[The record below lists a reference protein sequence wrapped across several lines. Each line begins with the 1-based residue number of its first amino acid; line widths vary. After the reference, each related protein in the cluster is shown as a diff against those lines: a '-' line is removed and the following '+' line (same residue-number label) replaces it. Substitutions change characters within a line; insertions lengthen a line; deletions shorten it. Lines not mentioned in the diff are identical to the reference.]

1 MKITR
6 TMRSVACIL
15 VIAMFI
21 TLPVAA
27 LSSATTTKT
36 ANGYSYTFE
45 SRISHWESDPPKIRG
60 SVYISVGNYK
70 EVPGTY
76 IGGLVRIYSSSG
88 VLVMSGDWSY
98 ADAFPGDVAGC
109 EWNDYYDPANTPQY
123 SYYYSKGRVK
133 LYNGNGYNYYDCN
146 ATPDIASNANN
157 MMTIQ
162 KNENGEIYGSEYFL
176 NQIGVEPDLI
186 LTCGENGVEGFV
198 RAEDLN
204 YDPVETLQDVITYQE
219 TRAIK
224 RSIPL
229 YAAVGETVIGS
240 FTVDNSNVCANSF

>member
-1 MKITR
+1 MKSTQKGGENNENYENNEKCGVYSGHCDVYHLAGSG
-6 TMRSVACIL
+6 T
-15 VIAMFI
+15 FI
-21 TLPVAA
+21 GNNNKN
-27 LSSATTTKT
+27 SKW
-36 ANGYSYTFE
+36 YSYTFE

-224 RSIPL
+224 EVFLFMQRM
-229 YAAVGETVIGS
+229 EKR
-240 FTVDNSNVCANSF
+240 